1 MKIVVLGTGRVG
13 GAIALDLAK
22 DAEFQVT
29 VADVSQASLD
39 AVKRPDIATIQADL
53 GDAAQVERVVKDH
66 DLVVGAMPGSMG
78 LETMRRVLQCKKDI
92 VDISF
97 FGEDPF
103 VLDDLAREHDLVAIM
118 DIGIAPGFWN
128 VIIGYLETVL
138 DEVRSCLCY
147 VGGLPAQRTWPYDYK
162 APFSPS
168 DVVEEY
174 TRPARYVVDGK
185 VVTKPALSE
194 PELIDFPGVGTLEA
208 FNTDGLR
215 TLITTCK
222 APMMKEKTLRYP
234 GHIEKMRV
242 LRETGFFSKEP
253 IDVGGVKVRPLD
265 FTSKLL
271 FPVWHLGE
279 GEEDLTVM
287 QVVIEG
293 VRQGKRV
300 RHTYDM
306 LDRYDRATGTTS
318 MARTTGYTCTAAVRA
333 FAKGL
338 YRRKGLSPP
347 EYMGREKGVYEFMR
361 DDLAKRGVVLTERVE
376 ELSG

>member
-13 GAIALDLAK
+13 GAIALDLAN

-29 VADVSQASLD
+29 VVDVSPASLD
-39 AVKRPDIATIQADL
+39 ALKRSDIATLQADL
-53 GDAAQVERVVKDH
+53 GDAAALERVVKDH

-92 VDISF
+92 IDISF

-103 VLDDLAREHDLVAIM
+103 VLDDLARKNDLVAVM

-138 DEVRSCLCY
+138 DELSNCLCY
-147 VGGLPAQRTWPYDYK
+147 VGGLPVVRTWPYDYK

-194 PELIDFPGVGTLEA
+194 PELIDFPGAGTLEA

-215 TLITTCK
+215 TLIKTCK

-234 GHIEKMRV
+234 GHIEKMRM

-253 IDVGGVKVRPLD
+253 IEVGGAKVRPLD

-293 VRQGKRV
+293 VRSGKRV

-333 FAKGL
+333 YANGL

-361 DDLAKRGVVLTERVE
+361 DDLAKRNVVLTERVE
-376 ELSG
+376 ELPG